1 MKIESLVNNIIEE
14 LDDNHI
20 DKNIESISNYY
31 NIFVL
36 YNEDASGYFIQKGF
50 DVVSIK
56 IDSATK
62 MWEDF
67 IHEFAHVMM
76 HETNQM
82 FMNELFNEKQENEA
96 EKFSFLFQYPQK
108 EIEANELFTEDELA
122 SYFHCSYEEARQRL
136 TMLYNHFITA
146 EMSEL

>member
-14 LDDNHI
+14 LHTN
-20 DKNIESISNYY
+20 NIEKSIDAICEYY
-31 NIFVL
+31 NIIVFF
-36 YNEDASGYFIQKGF
+36 NEDTSGYFIRKGF
-50 DVVSIK
+50 DVISIK
-56 IDSATK
+56 KDSANK
-62 MWEDF
+62 MWNDF

-76 HETNQM
+76 HETNQI

-108 EIEANELFTEDELA
+108 EIEANELFTEDKLV
-122 SYFHCSYEEARQRL
+122 SYFHCSYKEARKRL